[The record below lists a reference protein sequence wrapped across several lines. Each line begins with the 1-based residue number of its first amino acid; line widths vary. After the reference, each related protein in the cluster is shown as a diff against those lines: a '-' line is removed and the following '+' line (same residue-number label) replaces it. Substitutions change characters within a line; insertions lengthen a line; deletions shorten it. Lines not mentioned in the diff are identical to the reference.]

1 MSIPNLGLSNPYLK
15 LGVALMIIAF
25 TMLVLASLFAVG
37 STHQDT
43 TLHVGG
49 VSLGSGI
56 VVYLIG
62 RAVKA
67 WHSWQQR
74 DA

>member
-37 STHQDT
+37 STHQAT